1 MTDSSISLSGHY
13 RQVLEQIEQS
23 AIRAGRQPGD
33 VRLVAVSKTRSLA
46 EVQALASLGQR
57 DFGENTLQDAMT
69 KIPVF
74 QDAAMAGPSEIEWH
88 FIGHL
93 QKNKANKVPGNFQ
106 WLHTVDDLRL
116 VQKLSTAIQRN
127 AQAPVLNCLMQV
139 NVSGEQSKSGLSP
152 DEVLPFIDELFK
164 LDLAGLRWRGL
175 MTIGVMGNDS
185 ETRRAFAELRMLAD
199 RVRQHTGMAEFDQ
212 LSMGM
217 SDDYP
222 AAIEEGATM
231 VRVGSSIFGPRN
243 YQTP

>member
-1 MTDSSISLSGHY
+1 MSGRY

-23 AIRAGRQPGD
+23 TSKAGRQSGD
-33 VRLVAVSKTRSLA
+33 VRLIAVSKTRNLA
-46 EVQALASLGQR
+46 EVEALASLGQR

-69 KIPVF
+69 KIPAF
-74 QDAAMAGPSEIEWH
+74 EDAAMPGSSEIEWH

-93 QKNKANKVPGNFQ
+93 QKNKANKIPGNFQ

-116 VQKLSTAIQRN
+116 AQKLSAAIQRN
-127 AQAPVLNCLMQV
+127 AQATVLDCLLQV

-152 DEVLPFIDELFK
+152 HELLAFVDELFE
-164 LDLAGLRWRGL
+164 LQLAGLRWRGL
-175 MTIGVMGNDS
+175 MTIGVRGNDS

-199 RVRQHTGMAEFDQ
+199 RIRQHTGLAEFDQ

-222 AAIEEGATM
+222 LAIEEGATM

-243 YQTP
+243 YPSP